1 MKQLLSAEKKHID
14 KFKIEP
20 NIIGMFW
27 NNIDKLTNGILK
39 SIEENKPY
47 NEYEMLTK
55 EEQKAFDD
63 GNLLF

>member
-1 MKQLLSAEKKHID
+1 MEELYKLHKKELGV
-14 KFKIEP
+14 EP
-20 NIIGMFW
+20 KIIGMFW
-27 NNIDKLTNGILK
+27 NSPQLIVDNIINA
-39 SIEENKPY
+39 IEENKPY